1 LKMDTKSAPT
11 ADKMP
16 RKDSTVHCHV
26 DVERFCPL
34 VPGQK
39 NTLLMIIEGSVL
51 TVYVNDRIAMNARMF
66 DHESGD
72 IGLYTH
78 NTEVI
83 FENIRI
89 WK

>member
-1 LKMDTKSAPT
+1 
-11 ADKMP
+11 
-16 RKDSTVHCHV
+16 
-26 DVERFCPL
+26 
-34 VPGQK
+34 
-39 NTLLMIIEGSVL
+39 MIIEGSVL
-51 TVYVNDRIAMNARMF
+51 TVYVNDRIAMSARMF

-89 WK
+89 YK